1 MKKRDIVILVV
12 GVSALVLTIIFKSV
26 AGVSALRAFG
36 KSEDWHDIKGWF
48 KDRGHD
54 ITHFSFSDFNSEY
67 VKIDNSGIHIVDG
80 DDIISIDKEG
90 IFVGDDDDK
99 VVVDKNGV
107 VVKNDDTDVTIDK
120 TGVHVDETE
129 ATEN

>member
-1 MKKRDIVILVV
+1 MKKRDIVILIV

-26 AGVSALRAFG
+26 AGVSALRTFG
-36 KSEDWHDIKGWF
+36 QSEDWSDIKGWF

-67 VKIDNSGIHIVDG
+67 VKIDNTGIHIVDG

-90 IFVGDDDDK
+90 IFVGDEDDK
-99 VVVDKNGV
+99 VVVNKDGV
-107 VVKNDDTDVTIDK
+107 VVKNDSTDVTIDNS
-120 TGVHVDETE
+120 GVHVEDTE